1 MKKGIFSSWF
11 REFATLVL
19 TQTVQAF
26 LLAIVMSVII
36 SCLAEAGKDSVN
48 AAGLLAIIALSS
60 FNKIELLV
68 KNIFGVTSQYGPSL
82 DNGARG
88 LMGTAM
94 AFRGMKNIS
103 DNAGKAIKGARL
115 KREGEAGLKA
125 LNANGGK
132 MDTSK
137 LNPDTTT
144 DSDRKTLGEETG
156 RSVEEQ
162 VVKLQTMGDIGEL
175 TTAIRNLTKA
185 TETGNKNDSQSKMEK
200 YQDMINQGRD
210 MQKSA
215 LHESV
220 GATIGGAAGAIYGM
234 AKGDDI
240 GKSALA
246 GAGMGDTAGKAISQY
261 KSEKESYKGRMEK
274 LADIGEKNFQ
284 DSMTEIENFKKQA
297 VKNVVSG
304 KVENVSEYNKMVADA
319 VNEYKQGINNNM
331 NAAVKNA
338 YKPSKSVKDS
348 QKRLNNIH
356 KNLDK
361 NSTAGNH

>member
-115 KREGEAGLKA
+115 RKEGEAGLRA
-125 LNANGGK
+125 LNAAGGK
-132 MDTSK
+132 MDASK
-137 LNPDTTT
+137 LNPDSST
-144 DSDRKTLGEETG
+144 DDDKKDLGEKTG
-156 RSVEEQ
+156 KEIEEQ
-162 VVKLQTMGDIGEL
+162 VVKLQTLGDISAL
-175 TTAIRNLTKA
+175 TTAIQRLTTA
-185 TETGNKNDSQSKMEK
+185 TETGNKTDTQSKMEK

-215 LHESV
+215 LHETV
-220 GATIGGAAGAIYGM
+220 GATIGGAAGAIYGL
-234 AKGDDI
+234 AKGDDV

-246 GAGMGDTAGKAISQY
+246 GAGIGDTAGKALTQHQV
-261 KSEKESYKGRMEK
+261 ETRDYKGRMEK
-274 LADIGEKNFQ
+274 LADLGEKNAQ
-284 DSMTEIENFKKQA
+284 DSRAEIENFKKQA
-297 VKNVVSG
+297 AKNVVSG
-304 KVENVSEYNKMVADA
+304 KVTNVGEYNKMISDA
-319 VNEYKQGINNNM
+319 VNEYKQGINDNM
-331 NAAVKNA
+331 NNAVKKA
-338 YKPSKSVKDS
+338 YKTPKSIKDS

-356 KNLDK
+356 ASLDK
-361 NSTAGNH
+361 NSSAGNH

>member
-115 KREGEAGLKA
+115 KREGEAGLRA
-125 LNANGGK
+125 LNAAGGK
-132 MDTSK
+132 IDSSK
-137 LNPDTTT
+137 LNPDTNN
-144 DSDRKTLGEETG
+144 DDKTLGEETG
-156 RSVEEQ
+156 KAVEEQ
-162 VVKLQTMGDIGEL
+162 VVKLQTLGDINALTNAIQRL
-175 TTAIRNLTKA
+175 TTA
-185 TETGNKNDSQSKMEK
+185 TETGNKTDTQSKMEK

-246 GAGMGDTAGKAISQY
+246 GAGVGDTAGKTLAQHQSETRDY
-261 KSEKESYKGRMEK
+261 KNRMEK
-274 LADIGEKNFQ
+274 LADIGEKNIK
-284 DSMTEIENFKKQA
+284 DSREEIDNFKRQA
-297 VKNVVSG
+297 AKNVSSG
-304 KVENVSEYNKMVADA
+304 KVSNVSEYNRMISDA
-319 VNEYKQGINNNM
+319 VNEYKQDINNNM
-331 NAAVKNA
+331 NSAIEKTRK
-338 YKPSKSVKDS
+338 KPQAIRDS
-348 QKRLNNIH
+348 QKRLNNLH
-356 KNLDK
+356 NSLDK
-361 NSTAGNH
+361 NSSAGNH